1 MNFST
6 LEAGTATERR
16 LLVDQPRTISFLG
29 EDLRIYATPR
39 LVDDIEQTCLDF
51 LLTFLD
57 ESENT
62 VGAAVDIR
70 HVGATLL
77 GMSVS
82 IVATVTRI
90 EGRSVT
96 FNVEVRDDVEL
107 VATAA
112 HTRVVV
118 NVAKLRSRV
127 QAKAEAA
134 AAGEVEDSVLS
145 PSQFAASPE
154 QGLPS

>member
-6 LEAGTATERR
+6 LVAGTATERK
-16 LLVDQPRTISFLG
+16 LIVDRDRTISFLG

-39 LVDDIEQTCLDF
+39 LVDDIEQTCLDY
-51 LLTFLD
+51 LLGFLD
-57 ESENT
+57 DGENT

-77 GMSVS
+77 GMSAN

-134 AAGEVEDSVLS
+134 AAGEVEDGVLS
-145 PSQFAASPE
+145 PSQFSASR
-154 QGLPS
+154 

>member
-6 LEAGTATERR
+6 LEAGTATERK
-16 LLVDQPRTISFLG
+16 LIVDKERTISFLG

-39 LVDDIEQTCLDF
+39 LVNDIEQTCLDY

-57 ESENT
+57 DGENT

-127 QAKAEAA
+127 QAKADAA
-134 AAGEVEDSVLS
+134 AAGEIEDGVLS
-145 PSQFAASPE
+145 PSQFAASR
-154 QGLPS
+154 

>member
-6 LEAGTATERR
+6 LEAGTATERK
-16 LLVDQPRTISFLG
+16 LIVDKERTISFLG

-39 LVDDIEQTCLDF
+39 LVNDIEQTCLDY

-57 ESENT
+57 EGENT

-82 IVATVTRI
+82 IVAAVTRI

-127 QAKAEAA
+127 QAKADAA
-134 AAGEVEDSVLS
+134 AAGEVEDGVLS
-145 PSQFAASPE
+145 PSQFAASR
-154 QGLPS
+154 

>member
-6 LEAGTATERR
+6 LQAGIATERQ
-16 LLVDQPRTISFLG
+16 LIVDRERTISFLG

-39 LVDDIEQTCLDF
+39 LVDDIEQTCLDY

-57 ESENT
+57 EGENT

-134 AAGEVEDSVLS
+134 AAGDVEDSVLS
-145 PSQFAASPE
+145 PSQFAASR
-154 QGLPS
+154 

>member
-6 LEAGTATERR
+6 LHAGSATERR
-16 LLVDQPRTISFLG
+16 LSVDKERTISFLG

-39 LVDDIEQTCLDF
+39 LVDDIEQTCLDY

-57 ESENT
+57 EGENT

-134 AAGEVEDSVLS
+134 ATGDVEDGVLS
-145 PSQFAASPE
+145 PSRLTAAR
-154 QGLPS
+154 

>member
-1 MNFST
+1 MSFST
-6 LEAGTATERR
+6 MHAGSATERR
-16 LLVDQPRTISFLG
+16 LTVDKERTISFLG

-39 LVDDIEQTCLDF
+39 LVDDIEQTCLDY

-57 ESENT
+57 EGENT

-134 AAGEVEDSVLS
+134 ATGDVEDGVLS
-145 PSQFAASPE
+145 PSRLTAAR
-154 QGLPS
+154 

>member
-6 LEAGTATERR
+6 LQAGTATEHR
-16 LLVDQPRTISFLG
+16 LIVDKQRTISFLG

-39 LVDDIEQTCLDF
+39 LVDDIEQTCLDY

-57 ESENT
+57 EGENT

-134 AAGEVEDSVLS
+134 AAGEVEDGVLS
-145 PSQFAASPE
+145 PSQFTASR
-154 QGLPS
+154 

>member
-6 LEAGTATERR
+6 LEAGTATERQ
-16 LLVDQPRTISFLG
+16 LIVDKERTISFLG

-39 LVDDIEQTCLDF
+39 LVDDIERTCLDY

-57 ESENT
+57 EGENT

-70 HVGATLL
+70 HVGATLQ

-90 EGRSVT
+90 EGRSIT

-134 AAGEVEDSVLS
+134 AAGDVEDSVLS
-145 PSQFAASPE
+145 PSQFAASR
-154 QGLPS
+154 

>member
-6 LEAGTATERR
+6 LKAGTATERK
-16 LLVDQPRTISFLG
+16 LIVDRERTISFLG

-39 LVDDIEQTCLDF
+39 LVDDIEQTCLDY

-57 ESENT
+57 EGENT

-134 AAGEVEDSVLS
+134 AAGEVEDGVLS
-145 PSQFAASPE
+145 PSQFAASR
-154 QGLPS
+154 

>member
-29 EDLRIYATPR
+29 EALRIYATPR
-39 LVDDIEQTCLDF
+39 LVDDIEQTCLDY

-57 ESENT
+57 EGENT

-127 QAKAEAA
+127 QAKAAAA
-134 AAGEVEDSVLS
+134 AAGEVEDGVLS
-145 PSQFAASPE
+145 PSQFAASR
-154 QGLPS
+154 

>member
-6 LEAGTATERR
+6 LEAGTATERK
-16 LLVDQPRTISFLG
+16 LVVDKERTISFLG

-39 LVDDIEQTCLDF
+39 LVDDIEQACLDY

-57 ESENT
+57 EGENT

-127 QAKAEAA
+127 QAKADAA
-134 AAGEVEDSVLS
+134 AAGEIEDGVLS
-145 PSQFAASPE
+145 PSQFAASR
-154 QGLPS
+154 

>member
-6 LEAGTATERR
+6 LETGTATERK
-16 LLVDQPRTISFLG
+16 LIVDQERTISFLG

-39 LVDDIEQTCLDF
+39 LVDDIEQTCLDY

-57 ESENT
+57 EGENT

-77 GMSVS
+77 GMAVS

-134 AAGEVEDSVLS
+134 AAGEVEDGVLS
-145 PSQFAASPE
+145 PSQFAASR
-154 QGLPS
+154 

>member
-16 LLVDQPRTISFLG
+16 LVIDKQRTISFLG

-39 LVDDIEQTCLDF
+39 LVDDIEQTCLDY

-57 ESENT
+57 EGENT

-90 EGRSVT
+90 EGRSIT

-118 NVAKLRSRV
+118 NIAKLRSRV

-134 AAGEVEDSVLS
+134 AAGDVEDGVLS
-145 PSQFAASPE
+145 PSQFAASR
-154 QGLPS
+154 

>member
-6 LEAGTATERR
+6 LEAGTATERQ
-16 LLVDQPRTISFLG
+16 LIVDKQRTISFLG

-39 LVDDIEQTCLDF
+39 LVDDIEQTCLDY

-57 ESENT
+57 EGENT

-70 HVGATLL
+70 HVGATLQ

-134 AAGEVEDSVLS
+134 AAGDVEDGVLS
-145 PSQFAASPE
+145 PSQFAASR
-154 QGLPS
+154 

>member
-6 LEAGTATERR
+6 LQAGTATERR
-16 LLVDQPRTISFLG
+16 LIVDRERTISFLG

-39 LVDDIEQTCLDF
+39 LVDDIEQTCLDY
-51 LLTFLD
+51 LLGFVG
-57 ESENT
+57 EGENT

-96 FNVEVRDDVEL
+96 FNIEVRDDVEL

-112 HTRVVV
+112 HTRVMV

-134 AAGEVEDSVLS
+134 AAGEVEDGVLS
-145 PSQFAASPE
+145 PSQFASR
-154 QGLPS
+154 

>member
-6 LEAGTATERR
+6 LHPGSATERP
-16 LLVDQPRTISFLG
+16 LIVDNQRTISFLG

-39 LVDDIEQTCLDF
+39 LVDDIEQTCLDY

-57 ESENT
+57 EGENT

-77 GMSVS
+77 GMSVN

-134 AAGEVEDSVLS
+134 AAGDVEDGVLS
-145 PSQFAASPE
+145 PSQFSASR
-154 QGLPS
+154 

>member
-6 LEAGTATERR
+6 LNTGDYTERQ
-16 LLVDQPRTISFLG
+16 LTVDRERTISFLG

-39 LVDDIEQTCLDF
+39 LVDDIEQTCLDY

-57 ESENT
+57 DGENT

-82 IVATVTRI
+82 IVASVMRI

-96 FNVEVRDDVEL
+96 FNIEVRDDVEL

-112 HTRVVV
+112 HTRVVI
-118 NVAKLRSRV
+118 NVAKLRSKV
-127 QAKAEAA
+127 QAKAASA
-134 AAGEVEDSVLS
+134 LAGDSDSEDVALS
-145 PSQFAASPE
+145 TARLAASR
-154 QGLPS
+154 

>member
-6 LEAGTATERR
+6 LEASTATERR
-16 LLVDQPRTISFLG
+16 LVVDQQRTISFLG

-39 LVDDIEQTCLDF
+39 LVDDIEQTCLDY

-57 ESENT
+57 EGENT

-134 AAGEVEDSVLS
+134 AAGEVEDGVLS
-145 PSQFAASPE
+145 PSQFAASR
-154 QGLPS
+154 

>member
-6 LEAGTATERR
+6 LEPGTATERQ
-16 LLVDQPRTISFLG
+16 LIVDKERTISFLG

-39 LVDDIEQTCLDF
+39 LVNDIEQTCLDY

-57 ESENT
+57 EGENT

-96 FNVEVRDDVEL
+96 FNVEVRDAVEL

-134 AAGEVEDSVLS
+134 AAGEIEDGVLS
-145 PSQFAASPE
+145 PSQFVASR
-154 QGLPS
+154 

>member
-6 LEAGTATERR
+6 LQAGTATERK
-16 LLVDQPRTISFLG
+16 LIVDRERTISFLG

-39 LVDDIEQTCLDF
+39 LVDDIEQTCLDY

-57 ESENT
+57 EGENT

-127 QAKAEAA
+127 LANAEAA
-134 AAGEVEDSVLS
+134 AAGEVEDGVLS
-145 PSQFAASPE
+145 PSQFAASR
-154 QGLPS
+154 

>member
-16 LLVDQPRTISFLG
+16 LIVDKERTISFLG

-39 LVDDIEQTCLDF
+39 LVDDIEQICLNY

-57 ESENT
+57 EGENT

-82 IVATVTRI
+82 IVATVTRV

-127 QAKAEAA
+127 QAKAEAT
-134 AAGEVEDSVLS
+134 AAGEVEDGVLS
-145 PSQFAASPE
+145 PSRFAASR
-154 QGLPS
+154 

>member
-6 LEAGTATERR
+6 LVAGTTTTERQ
-16 LLVDQPRTISFLG
+16 LVVDRERTISFLG

-39 LVDDIEQTCLDF
+39 LVDDIEQTCLDY
-51 LLTFLD
+51 LLGFLD
-57 ESENT
+57 DGENT

-127 QAKAEAA
+127 QAKALAA
-134 AAGEVEDSVLS
+134 AAGEVEDGVLS
-145 PSQFAASPE
+145 PSQFAASR
-154 QGLPS
+154 

>member
-6 LEAGTATERR
+6 LSTGDYVERN
-16 LLVDQPRTISFLG
+16 LTVDRERTISFLG

-51 LLTFLD
+51 LLTYLD
-57 ESENT
+57 DGENS
-62 VGAAVDIR
+62 VGAAVDVR

-82 IVATVTRI
+82 IVASVTRI

-96 FNVEVRDDVEL
+96 FNIEVRDELEL

-112 HTRVVV
+112 HTRVVI
-118 NVAKLRSRV
+118 NVAKLRTRV
-127 QAKAEAA
+127 QAKAASALASEA
-134 AAGEVEDSVLS
+134 EDPALS
-145 PSQFAASPE
+145 TARLAASR
-154 QGLPS
+154 

>member
-6 LEAGTATERR
+6 LHPGSATERP
-16 LLVDQPRTISFLG
+16 LIVDKQRTISFLG

-39 LVDDIEQTCLDF
+39 LVNDIEQTCLDY

-57 ESENT
+57 DGENT

-127 QAKAEAA
+127 QAKADAA
-134 AAGEVEDSVLS
+134 AAGEIEDGVLS
-145 PSQFAASPE
+145 PSQFAASR
-154 QGLPS
+154 

>member
-6 LEAGTATERR
+6 LQAGIATERR
-16 LLVDQPRTISFLG
+16 LIVDRERTISFLG

-39 LVDDIEQTCLDF
+39 LVDDIEQTCLDY

-57 ESENT
+57 EGENT

-134 AAGEVEDSVLS
+134 AAGDVEDSVLS
-145 PSQFAASPE
+145 PSQFAASR
-154 QGLPS
+154 

>member
-6 LEAGTATERR
+6 LETGTATERR

-39 LVDDIEQTCLDF
+39 LVDDIEQTCLDY

-57 ESENT
+57 EGENT

-77 GMSVS
+77 GMSVN

-134 AAGEVEDSVLS
+134 AAGEVEDGVLS
-145 PSQFAASPE
+145 PSQFAASR
-154 QGLPS
+154 

>member
-6 LEAGTATERR
+6 LEAGTATEHK
-16 LLVDQPRTISFLG
+16 LIVDKERTISFLG

-39 LVDDIEQTCLDF
+39 LVNDIEQTCLDY

-57 ESENT
+57 EGENT

-82 IVATVTRI
+82 IVAAVTRI

-127 QAKAEAA
+127 QAKADAA
-134 AAGEVEDSVLS
+134 AAGEVEDGVLS
-145 PSQFAASPE
+145 PSQFAASR
-154 QGLPS
+154 

>member
-16 LLVDQPRTISFLG
+16 LIVDQPRTISFLG

-39 LVDDIEQTCLDF
+39 LVDDIEQTCLDY

-57 ESENT
+57 DGENT

-118 NVAKLRSRV
+118 NVAKMRSRV

-134 AAGEVEDSVLS
+134 AAGEVEDGVLS
-145 PSQFAASPE
+145 PSQFSASR
-154 QGLPS
+154 

>member
-6 LEAGTATERR
+6 LQTGTATERR
-16 LLVDQPRTISFLG
+16 LTVDTPRTISFLG

-39 LVDDIEQTCLDF
+39 LVDDIEQTCLDY

-57 ESENT
+57 EGENT

-82 IVATVTRI
+82 IIATVTRI

-96 FNVEVRDDVEL
+96 FNVEVRDEVEL
-107 VATAA
+107 VATAS

-118 NVAKLRSRV
+118 NVAKLRGRV
-127 QAKAEAA
+127 QAKADAA
-134 AAGEVEDSVLS
+134 AAGEVEDGVLS
-145 PSQFAASPE
+145 PSQFAASR
-154 QGLPS
+154 

>member
-6 LEAGTATERR
+6 LKAGTATERK
-16 LLVDQPRTISFLG
+16 LIVDRERTISFLG

-39 LVDDIEQTCLDF
+39 LLDDIEQTCLDY

-57 ESENT
+57 EGENT

-134 AAGEVEDSVLS
+134 AAGEVEDGVLS
-145 PSQFAASPE
+145 PSQFAASR
-154 QGLPS
+154 

>member
-6 LEAGTATERR
+6 LEAGTATERK
-16 LLVDQPRTISFLG
+16 LLVDRERTISFLG

-39 LVDDIEQTCLDF
+39 LVDDIEQTCLDY

-57 ESENT
+57 EGENT

-134 AAGEVEDSVLS
+134 AAGEVEDGVLS
-145 PSQFAASPE
+145 PTQFASR
-154 QGLPS
+154 

>member
-6 LEAGTATERR
+6 LEAGTATERK
-16 LLVDQPRTISFLG
+16 LIVDTPRTISFLG

-39 LVDDIEQTCLDF
+39 LVDDIEQTCLDY
-51 LLTFLD
+51 LLTFID
-57 ESENT
+57 EGENT

-134 AAGEVEDSVLS
+134 AAGEVEDGVLS
-145 PSQFAASPE
+145 PSQFSASR
-154 QGLPS
+154 

>member
-6 LEAGTATERR
+6 LEAGTATERK
-16 LLVDQPRTISFLG
+16 LIVDRERTISFLG

-39 LVDDIEQTCLDF
+39 LVDDIEQTCLDY

-57 ESENT
+57 EGENT

-134 AAGEVEDSVLS
+134 AAGEVEDGVLN
-145 PSQFAASPE
+145 PSQFAASR
-154 QGLPS
+154 

>member
-6 LEAGTATERR
+6 LEAGIAATERH
-16 LLVDQPRTISFLG
+16 LIVDQDRTISFLG

-39 LVDDIEQTCLDF
+39 LVNDIEQTCLDY

-57 ESENT
+57 EGENT

-82 IVATVTRI
+82 IVATVTRV

-96 FNVEVRDDVEL
+96 LNVEVRDDVEL
-107 VATAA
+107 VATTA

-134 AAGEVEDSVLS
+134 AAGEVEDGVLS
-145 PSQFAASPE
+145 PSQFAASR
-154 QGLPS
+154 

>member
-6 LEAGTATERR
+6 LESGTSTERQ
-16 LLVDQPRTISFLG
+16 LIVDRERTISFLG

-39 LVDDIEQTCLDF
+39 LVDDIEQTCLDY
-51 LLTFLD
+51 LLGFLD
-57 ESENT
+57 DGENT

-90 EGRSVT
+90 DGRSVT

-127 QAKAEAA
+127 QAKAVAA
-134 AAGEVEDSVLS
+134 AAGEVEDGVLS
-145 PSQFAASPE
+145 PSQFTASR
-154 QGLPS
+154 

>member
-6 LEAGTATERR
+6 LEAGTTTERQ
-16 LLVDQPRTISFLG
+16 LVVDRERTISFLG

-39 LVDDIEQTCLDF
+39 LVDDIEQTCLDY

-57 ESENT
+57 DGENT

-82 IVATVTRI
+82 IFATVTRI

-134 AAGEVEDSVLS
+134 AAGEVEDGVLS
-145 PSQFAASPE
+145 PSQFAAKR
-154 QGLPS
+154 